1 MKHAKSAAAM
11 ADYLET
17 WPEIKARHKREKI
30 ELLQSLCNNYTV
42 SVAACIL
49 NTKEQ
54 TLRSYACNN
63 SINFM
68 RKVYNDRT
76 NNTAAYEDFNCS

>member
-30 ELLQSLCNNYTV
+30 ELLQSL
-42 SVAACIL
+42 
-49 NTKEQ
+49 
-54 TLRSYACNN
+54 
-63 SINFM
+63 
-68 RKVYNDRT
+68 
-76 NNTAAYEDFNCS
+76 